1 MATGFPA
8 GQTPLET
15 RVEEVVKAVADGAS
29 EIDIVINRNLALTG
43 QWEGTTADG
52 VGRVFLLSMLTRRHM
67 LISLISVINASR
79 VSTRLNFHE
88 GTVKES

>member
-15 RVEEVVKAVADGAS
+15 RVEEVVQAVADGAS
-29 EIDIVINRNLALTG
+29 EIDIVINRKLALTG
-43 QWEGTTADG
+43 QWEGTTDDG
-52 VGRVFLLSMLTRRHM
+52 VGQVLSMLTRWHM
-67 LISLISVINASR
+67 LISLISVINASQ

-88 GTVKES
+88 GTVKEA

>member
-15 RVEEVVKAVADGAS
+15 RVDEVVHAVADGAT

-43 QWEGTTADG
+43 QWEGTPFRFRFSAG
-52 VGRVFLLSMLTRRHM
+52 LVWCPL
-67 LISLISVINASR
+67 
-79 VSTRLNFHE
+79 
-88 GTVKES
+88 